1 MNKELLTRLIYTKTR
16 ERYNEE
22 VDEASLYQKTLQEVA
37 KKAPEQ
43 RIVRE
48 NINAYYNRVQ

>member
-22 VDEASLYQKTLQEVA
+22 VEEASLYQKTLQEVA
-37 KKAPEQ
+37 KKRTRAKKSE
-43 RIVRE
+43 RE
-48 NINAYYNRVQ
+48 Y